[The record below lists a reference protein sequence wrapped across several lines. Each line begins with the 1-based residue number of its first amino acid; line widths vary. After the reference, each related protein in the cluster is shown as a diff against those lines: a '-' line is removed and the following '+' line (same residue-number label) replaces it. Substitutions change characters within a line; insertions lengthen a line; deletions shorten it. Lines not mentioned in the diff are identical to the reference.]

1 MPRKH
6 KPYQIDDLGDPNTPI
21 EIDPELFQAELVKQE
36 VDRLMALREKG
47 RQGARRR
54 EREIGRGTIPT
65 PMPILQYIE
74 QLKKDG
80 QI

>member
-36 VDRLMALREKG
+36 VARLMALREKG

-54 EREIGRGTIPT
+54 ERKIGRGTIST

-74 QLKKDG
+74 QLEKDG